1 MEKLS
6 TRQTQL
12 AELEILKEFD
22 RICKEHGFIYSL
34 YAGTLLGAVRHKGFI
49 PWDDDV
55 DIIMPRPDYEKFRAE
70 VLSGEIKFNGDFALN
85 DDRGKDA
92 EHPFLKI
99 IDKKYITKST
109 VAEKFDLNLWIDI
122 FPADG
127 YPENNK
133 KCIKINK
140 KAKFLNRVMFF
151 SRITNFS
158 GYKGLSK
165 LKAKLFCLYAKMYGI
180 KRVIKNAN
188 KLYSKNEFD
197 KCRNCG
203 FKMSGVK
210 GVGNIFSS
218 AAFSDI
224 TDMEFEGIPFPV
236 MADWEKYLK
245 GVYGDYMQL
254 PSEDKRGAHD
264 ISVYKI
270 DRAEQ

>member
-1 MEKLS
+1 MEKLT
-6 TRQTQL
+6 TRETQL

-22 RICKEHGFIYSL
+22 RICKEHGFTYSL

-55 DIIMPRPDYEKFRAE
+55 DVLMPRPDYEKFRTG
-70 VLSGEIKFNGDFALN
+70 VLSGEIKLNGGFTLA

-99 IDKKYITKST
+99 LDNRYIAKSSLTEKYDI
-109 VAEKFDLNLWIDI
+109 NLWIDI

-127 YPENNK
+127 YPENQNK
-133 KCIKINK
+133 CAKINK
-140 KAKFLNRVMFF
+140 KAKFLNRVTFF
-151 SRITNFS
+151 SRLTNFS
-158 GYKGLSK
+158 GYKGLGK
-165 LKAKLFCLYAKMYGI
+165 LKVKLFCAYARMYGI

-188 KLYSKNEFD
+188 KLYKKYDFD

-210 GVGNIFSS
+210 GVGNVFPS

-224 TDMEFEGIPFPV
+224 TYMEFEGTSFPV
-236 MADWEKYLK
+236 MSEWERYLK

-254 PSEDKRGAHD
+254 PPEDKRGAHD

-270 DRAEQ
+270 